1 MTRPSV
7 KQLEYFI
14 AVARSGSF
22 RGAAEDL
29 LISQPTITTQ
39 IAKLEA
45 LLNLKLFE
53 RGRSGTSLSPAGRH
67 MLPHARQVT
76 ERLDELLEEAD
87 SAGNEG
93 IVYRLGVKST
103 FGPYAL
109 PRILP
114 AIHEKY
120 TDLRL
125 YVREESPQLLETQ
138 LELGELDLILTSF
151 PTNSTAVIGEQLMVE
166 DIKLVMSKDHP
177 LAQTQKIRGSD
188 LAGQRILTTQEGHH
202 FTRIV
207 EQTALRFGAE
217 VQRDYQSTS
226 LDALRLMVVMGTGI
240 AFLPALYIHSEIKP
254 EDDLVVKNIE
264 GESIARILG
273 LAWRPTSPA
282 RNFYKRLAQDL
293 RDALQHEFGSI
304 VKISNRTIV

>member
-1 MTRPSV
+1 MNRPSI

-14 AVARSGSF
+14 AVARTGSF
-22 RGAAEDL
+22 RGAAEGL
-29 LISQPTITTQ
+29 SISQPTITTQ
-39 IAKLEA
+39 IANLES
-45 LLNLKLFE
+45 LLEVQLFE
-53 RGRSGTSLSPAGRH
+53 RGRAGTSLSPAGRH
-67 MLPHARQVT
+67 LLPHARLVT
-76 ERLDELLEEAD
+76 ERLDALLEEAS
-87 SAGNEG
+87 SAGSEG
-93 IVYRLGVKST
+93 MTYRLGVKST

-120 TDLRL
+120 TNLRL
-125 YVREESPQLLETQ
+125 YVQEEAPPLLESQ

-151 PTNSTAVIGEQLMVE
+151 PTNTAAIIGEQLIVE

-177 LAQTQKIRGSD
+177 MASTDVVRAEDLRGE
-188 LAGQRILTTQEGHH
+188 RILTTREGHH
-202 FTRIV
+202 FTRLV

-226 LDALRLMVVMGTGI
+226 LDAVRLMVVMGMGI
-240 AFLPALYIHSEIKP
+240 AFLPALYIHSEITA
-254 EDDLVVKNIE
+254 DSDLVVKEIE

-282 RNFYKRLAQDL
+282 RKFYERLAQDL
-293 RDALQHEFGSI
+293 RDALEHEFGS
-304 VKISNRTIV
+304 VVRVSA